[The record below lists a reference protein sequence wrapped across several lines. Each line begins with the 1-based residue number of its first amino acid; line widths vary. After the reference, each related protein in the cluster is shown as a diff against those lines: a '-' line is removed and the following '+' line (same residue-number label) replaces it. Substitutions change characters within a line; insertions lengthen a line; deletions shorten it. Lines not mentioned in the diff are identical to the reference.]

1 MAKMGCAS
9 CGGSMKKGG
18 TKKPVMRGG
27 GKIATMKT
35 PTYKIGGKTTKK
47 MMTGGATEICKD
59 GDPKCK
65 DGKRAPGTRPNMTI
79 GDRLK
84 NAFSPGRIKT
94 TKVKKRG

>member
-1 MAKMGCAS
+1 MGCAS

-59 GDPKCK
+59 GDPKCTQK
-65 DGKRAPGTRPNMTI
+65 KSFGQMRGNAP
-79 GDRLK
+79 K
-84 NAFSPGRIKT
+84 AKKT
-94 TKVKKRG
+94 WKGFN